1 MMFSAVD
8 LLSTNSLS
16 DDLNHNP
23 VTSNFHRKRARIYC
37 EWSLWTNTE
46 CLQILRACLHA
57 RKKTERFF
65 ASNSKYIVYFNKMFC
80 WKSFLL
86 IFVSLSIH
94 IYESDLCV
102 NKENLHERVAI
113 WYTKG
118 LHQNAVNFSNFCVQ
132 VCFFGKWLVG
142 NHIILRQKIFV

>member
-1 MMFSAVD
+1 MMFSDVD

-23 VTSNFHRKRARIYC
+23 VTSVIFIANVPEFTASDRF
-37 EWSLWTNTE
+37 EQTE

-113 WYTKG
+113 
-118 LHQNAVNFSNFCVQ
+118 
-132 VCFFGKWLVG
+132 
-142 NHIILRQKIFV
+142 